1 MLELIAVELELKATE
16 LALETLELEATELA
30 IELGALLAAELAAE
44 LAGGVT
50 DFEPPPPPQA
60 ETKRLKATKEM
71 RLMLRIIIPL
81 IVC

>member
-1 MLELIAVELELKATE
+1 MLELIAAELELTTLELELKATE
-16 LALETLELEATELA
+16 LALEATELA
-30 IELGALLAAELAAE
+30 IELGALLAAE

-60 ETKRLKATKEM
+60 ETKRLTATKEM